1 MALNNISFEK
11 IDDKYSYGHYG
22 DFNVVI
28 MNSNSYINVTKLC
41 NDVINKNGGNKRF
54 RTWKENSG
62 TNEFMKMVAS
72 NIGIPISELLITISG
87 HYKSNAIIRGTYAH
101 PDLIPQIASWA
112 SPQFA
117 HRVSQIVNKYF
128 IKQAIKEKEKIIKK
142 KDDKIDKLMDKIDKQ
157 TSTIDKQTSTIDK
170 MDKRIKRLLDQ
181 NDDLYDQNEEVL
193 HKLDKISRNRVILT
207 GRSSYNEILVIIKNN
222 DDPEEYDSIPYAY
235 HVLRI
240 MKQSYNNTLLK
251 HYNRH
256 PDMKIILKIKFTPNA
271 ANLWHQIINKLGSKG
286 NEKIIIKGCKFNLSD
301 GYKESDLADDVKQIH
316 NERLNHNKI

>member
-28 MNSNSYINVTKLC
+28 MNSNSYINATKLC
-41 NDVINKNGGNKRF
+41 NDVVNKNGGNKRF
-54 RTWKENSG
+54 RKWHENSD
-62 TNEFMKMVAS
+62 TKEFMKTVSS

-87 HYKSNAIIRGTYAH
+87 GYKNNAIIRGTYAH

-117 HRVSQIVNKYF
+117 HRVSQIINKYF
-128 IKQAIKEKEKIIKK
+128 IKQAIEEKEKIIKK
-142 KDDKIDKLMDKIDKQ
+142 KDDKIDKLMDK
-157 TSTIDKQTSTIDK
+157 IDKQTSTIDK

-193 HKLDKISRNRVILT
+193 HKLDKISRNRVIST
-207 GRSSYNEILVIIKNN
+207 GHSSYDEILVIIKNN
-222 DDPEEYDSIPYAY
+222 DDPEEYDSIPYTY

-256 PDMKIILKIKFTPNA
+256 PNMKIILKIKFTPNA
-271 ANLWHQIINKLGSKG
+271 TNLWHRIKNKLGSKG
-286 NEKIIIKGCKFNLSD
+286 NEKIIIKGCKFNLS
-301 GYKESDLADDVKQIH
+301 
-316 NERLNHNKI
+316 